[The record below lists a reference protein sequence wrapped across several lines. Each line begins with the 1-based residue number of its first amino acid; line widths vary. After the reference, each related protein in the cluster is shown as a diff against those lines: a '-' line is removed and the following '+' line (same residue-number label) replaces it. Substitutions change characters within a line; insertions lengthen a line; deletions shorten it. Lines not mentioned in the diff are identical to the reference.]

1 MAKFDVSEDL
11 LQKLAKVLK
20 EAELTEIEYEV
31 DGAHIRMSKAVEQV
45 PMMQAPMQMASA
57 PVAAAPALPASVV
70 AEATNTAASSGHTVT
85 SPMVG
90 TAYQS
95 PDPSKPAF
103 IKVGDSVKEGQTL
116 LIIEA
121 MKVMNPLPSPVSGTV
136 TEIIYNDGSPVEFG
150 QPLLVIE

>member
-1 MAKFDVSEDL
+1 MAKFDISEDL

-20 EAELTEIEYEV
+20 DAELTEIEYEV

-45 PMMQAPMQMASA
+45 PIMPAPM
-57 PVAAAPALPASVV
+57 PVAAPAAAPSAASTPTV
-70 AEATNTAASSGHTVT
+70 EATNTPASSGHTVT

-90 TAYQS
+90 TAYEA
-95 PDPSKPAF
+95 PEPGKPAF
-103 IKVGDSVKEGQTL
+103 VKVGDQIKEGQTL

-136 TEIIYNDGSPVEFG
+136 TEIIYKDGGPVEFG
-150 QPLLVIE
+150 QPLMIIE

>member
-1 MAKFDVSEDL
+1 MAKFDISEDL
-11 LQKLAKVLK
+11 LEKLAKVLK
-20 EAELTEIEYEV
+20 EANLTEIEYEA

-45 PMMQAPMQMASA
+45 MVQQAPMQMAPVMAPPPATSASA
-57 PVAAAPALPASVV
+57 P
-70 AEATNTAASSGHTVT
+70 EATNVAASNGHTVT

-90 TAYQS
+90 TAYKG
-95 PDPSKPAF
+95 PEPTKPAF
-103 IKVGDSVKEGQTL
+103 VKVGDTVKEGQTL

-136 TEIIYNDGSPVEFG
+136 TEIIFKEGGPVEFG